1 MRKLEVNLSNC
12 VGVGRIGLPASRT
25 LTPLITSREEA
36 NNLELLTDV
45 ILSHWK
51 PLEID
56 YKTLVLSE
64 ENRFLT
70 QTQAGFAYY
79 Y

>member
-1 MRKLEVNLSNC
+1 MLSYQLNQPFDRFIKE
-12 VGVGRIGLPASRT
+12 GVVVFG
-25 LTPLITSREEA
+25 REEA

-45 ILSHWK
+45 ILAHWK
-51 PLEID
+51 PLELD
-56 YKTLVLSE
+56 YKNLILRE
-64 ENRFLT
+64 DNKFLT